1 MRASITCRAGIL
13 AALAYSLTA
22 FAPVSAHAAET
33 NAAARAES
41 NASSLTTENRLLR
54 EENQKLREELVQ
66 TPAPDKNAKLTTG
79 TATSSV
85 TTNGA
90 VLYWVSY
97 GSRKRHN
104 PTCKYYKKSKGYL
117 TTKKEGIPCK
127 ICGG

>member
-1 MRASITCRAGIL
+1 MRGFITCRAGIL
-13 AALAYSLTA
+13 AALAYGLTA
-22 FAPVSAHAAET
+22 LIPVSAHAAET
-33 NAAARAES
+33 NAVTRAEN

-66 TPAPDKNAKLTTG
+66 TPAPDKNAKLTTETAVSPVTANG
-79 TATSSV
+79 TV
-85 TTNGA
+85 Q
-90 VLYWVSY
+90 YWVSY
-97 GSRKRHN
+97 GSKKRHN